1 MGGHLVLALNTHA
14 HADHITGSGA
24 LKQRVPGLRSAISA
38 ASGAKADQ
46 LLADGEEV
54 SWAAGTR
61 ALKVLATPGHTAG
74 CVSYYDAQLGV
85 IFTGDT
91 LFIRGCGRTDFQG
104 GSAETLH
111 ESVHSKLF
119 TLPSNT
125 LVLPAHDYKGQRA
138 STIGAEAR
146 ANPRLTLGKV
156 EFAELMA
163 NLNLPYPK
171 KIDAALPANMLCG
184 IQS

>member
-1 MGGHLVLALNTHA
+1 MDRDLAAVEEMGGHLVLALNTHA

-61 ALKVLATPGHTAG
+61 ALKVLATPGHTTG

-85 IFTGDT
+85 VFTGDT
-91 LFIRGCGRTDFQG
+91 LLIRGCGRTDFQV
-104 GSAETLH
+104 SE
-111 ESVHSKLF
+111 
-119 TLPSNT
+119 
-125 LVLPAHDYKGQRA
+125 Y
-138 STIGAEAR
+138 
-146 ANPRLTLGKV
+146 
-156 EFAELMA
+156 
-163 NLNLPYPK
+163 
-171 KIDAALPANMLCG
+171 
-184 IQS
+184 